1 MTEVNFDKVSAW
13 IAQTDSGL
21 EAPLQYQLIAGGR
34 SNLTY
39 KITGVNGKVA
49 VLRRPPTSHVL
60 PTAHDMRRE
69 FRIISALHGT
79 VVPVATPI
87 ALCEDIEVAELPFY
101 LMSYVDGHILKE
113 TEEVE
118 RAFDQEAR
126 GKISAS
132 LVQVLS
138 DLHSLDVDA
147 IGLGNLAKKDSY
159 IQRQLKRWYEQYRKS
174 SQEINSFSPQVD
186 RVHELLSSSVPLQRR
201 TSVVHGDY
209 RLDNALISDEGNVAA
224 VLDWEICTLG
234 DPMADLG
241 LLVVYW
247 ADRADERSALG
258 RATSLEGF
266 WDRERIANQ
275 YAKTAGVDISDLGF
289 YVAFAYWKL
298 ACILQ
303 GVYSRYL
310 QGATGGD
317 LSDVSSYGDQ
327 VTWLASQASKALG
340 DQ

>member
-1 MTEVNFDKVSAW
+1 MTEVNFDRVSAW
-13 IAQTDSGL
+13 ISGTDSGL
-21 EAPLQYQLIAGGR
+21 EAPLAYQLIAGGR

-39 KITGVNGKVA
+39 KVTSVNGKVA
-49 VLRRPPTSHVL
+49 VMRRPPTSHVL

-69 FRIISALHGT
+69 FRIISALHDT
-79 VVPVATPI
+79 VVPVARPI
-87 ALCEDIEVAELPFY
+87 ALCEDLEIAELPFY
-101 LMSYVDGHILKE
+101 LMSYVEGHILKE

-118 RAFDQEAR
+118 RAFDKESR
-126 GKISAS
+126 GNISAS
-132 LVQVLS
+132 LVRVLS
-138 DLHSLDVDA
+138 DLHSLDVEE
-147 IGLGNLAKKDSY
+147 IGLGTLAKKDSY
-159 IQRQLKRWYEQYRKS
+159 IERQLKRWYEQYRKS
-174 SQEINSFSPQVD
+174 SQEINTFSPQVD
-186 RVHELLSSSVPLQRR
+186 KVHELLSGSVPPQQR

-209 RLDNALISDEGNVAA
+209 RLDNALISDSGEVAA

-247 ADRADERSALG
+247 ADRDEERSALG
-258 RATSLEGF
+258 RATSLDGF
-266 WDRERIANQ
+266 WSREQIADQ
-275 YAKTAGVDISDLGF
+275 YAKTTGADISNLGF

-317 LSDVSSYGDQ
+317 LSDVSGYGEQ
-327 VTWLASQASKALG
+327 VTWLASQALKALG